1 MSLGVGVLKYL
12 PENLQ
17 EFLPTYLV
25 SLEGERWLVEEKNLT
40 KSHQQ
45 KAAYMSVK
53 GKIHRL
59 QSQWPHGLF
68 KQGVISICHSVLEHV
83 WFSSLRIK
91 SHKIFLKDSYIA
103 TESIFVICLSL
114 LEV

>member
-25 SLEGERWLVEEKNLT
+25 SLEGERRWLVEEKNLT

-45 KAAYMSVK
+45 KAAYVSVK
-53 GKIHRL
+53 GKTHGL
-59 QSQWPHGLF
+59 QSQWPRGLF
-68 KQGVISICHSVLEHV
+68 Q
-83 WFSSLRIK
+83 
-91 SHKIFLKDSYIA
+91 
-103 TESIFVICLSL
+103 
-114 LEV
+114 